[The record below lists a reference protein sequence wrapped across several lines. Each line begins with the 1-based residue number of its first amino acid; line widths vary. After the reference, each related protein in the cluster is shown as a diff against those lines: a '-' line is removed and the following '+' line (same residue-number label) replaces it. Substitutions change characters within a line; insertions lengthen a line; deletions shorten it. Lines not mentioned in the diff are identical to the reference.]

1 MSKEKIQALDQKLS
15 AQRTQW
21 SDTIRGLARGLK
33 KVDGMEQVIAE
44 VLSSRQTCVD
54 QIAYLNVKIKEQK
67 TGISLR
73 YREAYIRYYEYD
85 YKLGE
90 KQKEKFLEDNKLLYP
105 GIGDPKMLLVLT
117 NKINKTAIDFK
128 KVSSSKNPTSE
139 QYQKVIK
146 TNLKTFKGIYT
157 NLDTEDRERIC
168 NYIEE
173 LMDIVKLESSDGLL
187 NKFMYDFDPIV
198 KD

>member
-1 MSKEKIQALDQKLS
+1 MINYIKLFIILIAFSSCNDNTITTPLDADNKFVQF
-15 AQRTQW
+15 
-21 SDTIRGLARGLK
+21 
-33 KVDGMEQVIAE
+33 
-44 VLSSRQTCVD
+44 
-54 QIAYLNVKIKEQK
+54 IK
-67 TGISLR
+67 
-73 YREAYIRYYEYD
+73 
-85 YKLGE
+85 
-90 KQKEKFLEDNKLLYP
+90 KEKFLEDNKLLYP
-105 GIGDPKMLLVLT
+105 GIGDPKLLVVLT

-128 KVSSSKNPTSE
+128 KVSSNKNPTSE

>member
-44 VLSSRQTCVD
+44 TLSSRQTCVD

-90 KQKEKFLEDNKLLYP
+90 KQKEKFLEKHANQIISMY
-105 GIGDPKMLLVLT
+105 
-117 NKINKTAIDFK
+117 
-128 KVSSSKNPTSE
+128 
-139 QYQKVIK
+139 QYQGGKKKELDLPPKIFVE
-146 TNLKTFKGIYT
+146 TNTDRNFETWNINEVK
-157 NLDTEDRERIC
+157 EDL
-168 NYIEE
+168 YEE
-173 LMDIVKLESSDGLL
+173 GLEQ
-187 NKFMYDFDPIV
+187 
-198 KD
+198 

>member
-1 MSKEKIQALDQKLS
+1 MINYIKLFIIVITFSSCNDNAITTPLD
-15 AQRTQW
+15 AN
-21 SDTIRGLARGLK
+21 K
-33 KVDGMEQVIAE
+33 KFVQF
-44 VLSSRQTCVD
+44 
-54 QIAYLNVKIKEQK
+54 IK
-67 TGISLR
+67 
-73 YREAYIRYYEYD
+73 
-85 YKLGE
+85 
-90 KQKEKFLEDNKLLYP
+90 KEKFLEDNKLLYP